1 MGGLLKELHRRRMRT
16 KMATTKTKEKSGQ
29 LKFPAFQETTCWQPG
44 MTGCDL
50 HCGVL
55 TLWSVDAA
63 SKLFSFGQIR
73 LSPPSG
79 GNLSPPSGGK
89 LSPPSGWNLSPPS
102 GGK

>member
-1 MGGLLKELHRRRMRT
+1 
-16 KMATTKTKEKSGQ
+16 MAPTKTKEKSGQ

-63 SKLFSFGQIR
+63 SKLFSFGQIC
-73 LSPPSG
+73 
-79 GNLSPPSGGK
+79 LSPPSGGK
-89 LSPPSGWNLSPPS
+89 ESLAAGANKGFKL
-102 GGK
+102 GQRQL